1 MAYLNKERKNMDHK
15 VMNKLSYGLFVLTA
29 RDGEKDNGC
38 IINTA
43 AQVTTT
49 PNRIIVTVN
58 KDNFTHDMIAKTGEF
73 NVSILDE
80 STGFDTVKQFGFQ
93 SGREADKFIG
103 ITYSRAE
110 NGITYLTGECNGYI
124 SAKVMESKD
133 LGTHTMFIADVT
145 GGEVLSDKASATYAF
160 YHENIKPS
168 AKPAEKKGFVC
179 TVCGYIYEGDEL
191 PADFICPLCKHGAE
205 DFKPL

>member
-1 MAYLNKERKNMDHK
+1 MDSQ

-43 AQVTTT
+43 MQVTTT

-58 KDNFTHDMIAKTGEF
+58 KDNYTHDMIMKTREF

-80 STGFDTVKQFGFQ
+80 GAVFETFQHFGFQ
-93 SGREADKFIG
+93 SGRDTDKFAE
-103 ITYSRAE
+103 ITFARSDNDIA
-110 NGITYLTGECNGYI
+110 YLTKESNGYI
-124 SAKVMESKD
+124 SGRVVDTID
-133 LGTHTMFIADVT
+133 LGTHTMFIAEVT
-145 GGEVLSDKASATYAF
+145 AGKILSEKPSATYAY
-160 YHENIKPS
+160 YHANIKPS
-168 AKPAEKKGFVC
+168 AKPVEKKGYIC
-179 TVCGYIYEGDEL
+179 TICGYIYEGDEL
-191 PADFICPLCKHGAE
+191 PADFVCPVCKHGAE